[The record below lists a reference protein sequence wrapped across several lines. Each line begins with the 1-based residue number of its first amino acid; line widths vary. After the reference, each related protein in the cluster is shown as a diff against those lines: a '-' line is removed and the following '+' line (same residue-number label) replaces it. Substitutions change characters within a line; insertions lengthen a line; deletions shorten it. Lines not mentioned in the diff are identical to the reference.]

1 MEDTWR
7 LSDIFDKDSELIP
20 GKYPMLLIGN
30 SSHSNY
36 WNSDFWK
43 KNVVY
48 VKLRN
53 LEFGY
58 SLPESLTNKIN
69 MKRVRLY
76 FSGQNLLTFSNLEGV
91 DPEIDATSGLVYPTT
106 RIMNFGINLTL

>member
-7 LSDIFDKDSELIP
+7 LSDIYDANSELIP

-30 SSHSNY
+30 SNHSNY

-43 KNVVY
+43 TTVRYIKV
-48 VKLRN
+48 RN

-58 SLPESLTNKIN
+58 SLPEGLTNKIN
-69 MKRVRLY
+69 MKRIRVY
-76 FSGQNLLTFSNLEGV
+76 FSGQNLLTFSNLKGL
-91 DPEIDATSGLVYPTT
+91 DPEINATNGLVYPTT

>member
-7 LSDIFDKDSELIP
+7 LSDIYDANSELIP

-30 SSHSNY
+30 TSHSNY

-43 KNVVY
+43 HNVKY
-48 VKLRN
+48 IKLRN

-58 SLPESLTNKIN
+58 SLPESFLKKASI
-69 MKRVRLY
+69 KRARVY
-76 FSGQNLLTFSNLEGV
+76 FSGQNLLTLSNVKGV
-91 DPEIDATSGLVYPTT
+91 DPEINATSGLVYPTT
-106 RIMNFGINLTL
+106 RIYNFGLNLTF